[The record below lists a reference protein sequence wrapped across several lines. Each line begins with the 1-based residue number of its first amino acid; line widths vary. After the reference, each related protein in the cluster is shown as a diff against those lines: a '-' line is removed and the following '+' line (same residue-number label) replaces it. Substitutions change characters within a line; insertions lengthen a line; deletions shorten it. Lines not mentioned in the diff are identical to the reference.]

1 MAAQEKAMRRMLPVK
16 LMLLSL
22 VIGACVTINVYFPAA
37 AAEKAADQIIDTV
50 TSRGVAVPVQ
60 PAGPQAPA
68 TRSGTPPTSAIPH
81 NSEPGVLAR
90 LAYSTLT
97 LLIPAAQAQTANLDV
112 SSAEIRALTASM
124 QQRFGDLSRFFDSG
138 AVGLTSDGMIAMRDQ
153 SAVGLADR
161 ALATR
166 LVAEDNRDRVAL
178 YAEIA
183 KANGHPE
190 WEGDIRRTFARRWIE
205 RGAKPGWYY
214 QDAGGGWQKK

>member
-1 MAAQEKAMRRMLPVK
+1 MRRMLPIN

-60 PAGPQAPA
+60 PSGGAAPA
-68 TRSGTPPTSAIPH
+68 APQQPSTRGDKPPTSAVPPAQH
-81 NSEPGVLAR
+81 SMVAR
-90 LAYSTLT
+90 LAYAALSALV
-97 LLIPAAQAQTANLDV
+97 PMAQAQSANLDV
-112 SSAEIRALTASM
+112 SSAEIRAVTASM

-138 AVGLTSDGMIAMRDQ
+138 AVGLTSDGMVAVRDQ
-153 SAVGLADR
+153 SAVSLADR
-161 ALATR
+161 ALVAR
-166 LVAEDNRDRVAL
+166 LVAEDNRDRAAL

-183 KANGHPE
+183 RANGHAE

-205 RGAKPGWYY
+205 RGAKTGWYY
-214 QDAGGGWQKK
+214 QDAGGNWQKK

>member
-1 MAAQEKAMRRMLPVK
+1 MRRMLPIK

-50 TSRGVAVPVQ
+50 TSRGVAVPLQ
-60 PAGPQAPA
+60 PASPA
-68 TRSGTPPTSAIPH
+68 TPGSQQPATNNSTPPTSALPRALH
-81 NSEPGVLAR
+81 PGLLAR
-90 LAYSTLT
+90 LAYGTLT
-97 LLIPAAQAQTANLDV
+97 LLVPAAHAQSANLDV

-124 QQRFGDLSRFFDSG
+124 QQRFGDLGRFFDSG
-138 AVGLTSDGMIAMRDQ
+138 AIGLTSDGMIAVRDQ
-153 SAVGLADR
+153 ASVGLADR
-161 ALATR
+161 ALVAR
-166 LVAEDNRDRVAL
+166 LVAEDNRDRTAL

-183 KANGHPE
+183 RANGHAE

-214 QDAGGGWQKK
+214 QDSGGGWQKK

>member
-1 MAAQEKAMRRMLPVK
+1 MRRMLPLQ

-22 VIGACVTINVYFPAA
+22 VVGACVTINVYFPAA

-50 TSRGVAVPVQ
+50 TSRGVALPVQ
-60 PAGPQAPA
+60 PPGTSTPAAPNKPVA
-68 TRSGTPPTSAIPH
+68 PTGAPPTSAVPAATH
-81 NSEPGVLAR
+81 SALAR
-90 LAYSTLT
+90 LAHATLT
-97 LLIPAAQAQTANLDV
+97 LLVPAAHAQTANLDV

-138 AVGLTSDGMIAMRDQ
+138 AIGLTTDGMIAVRDQ
-153 SAVGLADR
+153 GAVSLADR
-161 ALATR
+161 ALVTR
-166 LVAEDNRDRVAL
+166 LVAEDNRDRAAL

-183 KANGHPE
+183 RANGHAE

-214 QDAGGGWQKK
+214 QDSGGGWQKK

>member
-1 MAAQEKAMRRMLPVK
+1 MRWMLPLK
-16 LMLLSL
+16 LMVLSL

-60 PAGPQAPA
+60 PSGSGAPA
-68 TRSGTPPTSAIPH
+68 APQKPTSGGTPPTSAVPDVQH
-81 NSEPGVLAR
+81 TALAR
-90 LAYSTLT
+90 LAYATLT
-97 LLIPAAQAQTANLDV
+97 LLVPAAHAQSANLDV

-138 AVGLTSDGMIAMRDQ
+138 AVGLTSDGMIAVRDQ
-153 SAVGLADR
+153 AAVGLADR
-161 ALATR
+161 ALVTR
-166 LVAEDNRDRVAL
+166 LVAEDNRDRAAL
-178 YAEIA
+178 YTEIA
-183 KANGHPE
+183 KANGHAE

-214 QDAGGGWQKK
+214 QDAGGSWQKK

>member
-1 MAAQEKAMRRMLPVK
+1 MHRMLPIK

-60 PAGPQAPA
+60 PASP
-68 TRSGTPPTSAIPH
+68 GTPGSQQSAPK
-81 NSEPGVLAR
+81 NLTPPASTTPPAARPGLLAR
-90 LAYSTLT
+90 LAYGTLT
-97 LLIPAAQAQTANLDV
+97 LLVPAAQAQTANLDV

-138 AVGLTSDGMIAMRDQ
+138 AIGLTSDGMIAVRDQ
-153 SAVGLADR
+153 AAVGLAER
-161 ALATR
+161 ALVAR
-166 LVAEDNRDRVAL
+166 LVAEDNRDRTAL

-183 KANGHPE
+183 RANGHAE

-214 QDAGGGWQKK
+214 QDSGGGWQKK